1 VRVTGRKP
9 AHLDQFRGLM
19 AGKKDPRCDI
29 AAWTAP
35 ASGLFLETVKY

>member
-1 VRVTGRKP
+1 VKVGLGDVT
-9 AHLDQFRGLM
+9 LEQFRGLM

-35 ASGLFLETVKY
+35 ASGLFLEAVRY